1 MMQPGTI
8 TGSGEWVEAES
19 LGRSI
24 ENEMVVEGLVDTSED
39 TADIATQR
47 RKALIAISRGIINYS
62 KLRMDLVF
70 AVGDLKVAADP
81 AGVNVPSVAKTLSG
95 KVQ

>member
-8 TGSGEWVEAES
+8 TGSGEWVEPES

-24 ENEMVVEGLVDTSED
+24 ENEMVVEGLVDTNED

-47 RKALIAISRGIINYS
+47 RKALIAMARGIINYS
-62 KLRMDLVF
+62 KLRMDLAF
-70 AVGDLKVAADP
+70 AVGDLKTAADP

-95 KVQ
+95 KVL